1 MLKPYIQQL
10 KSQAPTERRKAIKGL
25 ARLRNPA
32 AVPLLE
38 TVANSDPDPALRELA
53 EKAIRYINANAQPE
67 PASES
72 LLDIPPSEEGAPKT
86 RHYVSSRDR
95 DTAREYINAAFSYTQ
110 AGDYVRA
117 IDWLGKGLTL
127 NPNLQSDSFVAGL
140 VQSAMQMSMNE
151 ALPILTHPDRR
162 KEYIATLGGKKLIR
176 AEHVPEDAT
185 WDNVLV
191 DFGLYG
197 IVAMASQFATWL
209 FAVNVIKEMI
219 QRSPE
224 LYSTQ
229 NMDALFNM
237 DMRGVFMTSLIAG
250 VYAIIAIAL
259 QGAFIHLAA
268 TYFLSGQGTLAY
280 LYRKLVPLQTAFM
293 LISAAVIVA
302 LGLLVD
308 ATVAMPLMGLFGA
321 VAGIVMVYLLMRIV
335 AEVYDFGV
343 WSGCGAILLGGIVFV
358 VVFFCGM
365 YGLLGLLFT
374 LLG

>member
-1 MLKPYIQQL
+1 MLKPYIQLL
-10 KSQAPTERRKAIKGL
+10 KSQDPAERRKAIKGL

-32 AVPLLE
+32 AVPVLE

-53 EKAIRYINANAQPE
+53 EKAIRYINANAAAKQ
-67 PASES
+67 ASES
-72 LLDIPPSEEGAPKT
+72 LLNVPASEEATPKP
-86 RHYVSSRDR
+86 RPHISPRDR
-95 DTAREYINAAFSYTQ
+95 EDARAYVNAAFSYTQ
-110 AGDYVRA
+110 AGDPARA
-117 IDWLGKGLTL
+117 VEWLGKALSV
-127 NPNLQSDSFVAGL
+127 NPALEKDSFVAGI
-140 VQSAMQMSMNE
+140 VHTVMQMSMDE

-162 KEYIATLGGKKLIR
+162 KEYIATLGGKKRIR

-185 WDNVLV
+185 WDNVLI

-197 IVAMASQFATWL
+197 IVVMASQFATWL
-209 FAVNVIKEMI
+209 FAVNVIKEMM

-224 LYSTQ
+224 LYNTQ

-268 TYFLSGQGTLAY
+268 TYFLSGRGTLAY
-280 LYRKLVPLQTAFM
+280 LYRKLVPLQTVFT

-308 ATVAMPLMGLFGA
+308 ATVAMPLMSLFGM
-321 VAGIVMVYLLMRIV
+321 VAGIVMFYLIVQVVARVYN
-335 AEVYDFGV
+335 FGV
-343 WSGCGAILLGGIVFV
+343 WSGCGAIFLGGIVFG
-358 VVFFCGM
+358 VVFFCGV
-365 YGLLGLLFT
+365 YGLLALLLT